1 MDKKL
6 WMIAFALLLFAMP
19 LIFAWHIEIGWEIR
33 DDIVFTNGWVVQDVQ
48 KIYHL
53 HLYMLIILNFLA
65 SVYII
70 STLFKE

>member
-1 MDKKL
+1 
-6 WMIAFALLLFAMP
+6 MIAFALFLFAMP
-19 LIFAWHIEIGWEIR
+19 LIFAWHIEIGWEIK
-33 DDIVFTNGWVVQDVQ
+33 DNIIFTNGWYDREVI

-53 HLYMLIILNFLA
+53 QLYMLIILNFLA